1 MTHSCR
7 LSAEDVMSKDLKY
20 LPLISQVETID
31 NLLRTTPHSAFPIAE
46 SSGSSKSKVPIFY
59 RGKRLISEGSEDT
72 SLEVSIASMYQSQR
86 PVPSKH
92 VQHPRDFT
100 YAIRTPKEE
109 GDGEEDNKQLVLH
122 GLILRSQLVTLLK
135 NNVFI
140 DENEQV

>member
-1 MTHSCR
+1 MTHSHR

-46 SSGSSKSKVPIFY
+46 SSASSNSKVPIY
-59 RGKRLISEGSEDT
+59 RGMRLISEGSEDT

-86 PVPSKH
+86 PVQSKH
-92 VQHPRDFT
+92 VQYPHNFT
-100 YAIRTPKEE
+100 YAIKTYTE
-109 GDGEEDNKQLVLH
+109 GGDWEEDDKQLVLH
-122 GLILRSQLVTLLK
+122 GLILRSQLLK

-140 DENEQV
+140 DESEQV

>member
-1 MTHSCR
+1 
-7 LSAEDVMSKDLKY
+7 MSKDLKY
-20 LPLISQVETID
+20 LPLISQVGTID

-46 SSGSSKSKVPIFY
+46 SSASSNSKVPILY

-100 YAIRTPKEE
+100 YAIKTEG

-140 DENEQV
+140 DESEQVQCIV